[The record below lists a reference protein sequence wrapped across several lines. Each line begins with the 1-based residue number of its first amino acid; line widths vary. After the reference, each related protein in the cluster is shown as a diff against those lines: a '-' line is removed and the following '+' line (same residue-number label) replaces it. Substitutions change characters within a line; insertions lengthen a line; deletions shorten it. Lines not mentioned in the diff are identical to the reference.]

1 MEIETKKIGEIKSLT
16 HKRNPFRDLTI
27 NNVSSGFISALLA
40 MTGPPAIILEAA
52 QIGQFTPQQ
61 TISWM
66 FAVYFFGG
74 LFSIIFPLIYKIP
87 ITGAHSITGVAF
99 LVTITPNFS
108 FSELIGAY
116 IMAGVIIYILG
127 ITGVFS
133 KLMEWV
139 PIEIISAMLAGMIT
153 NYVVRLITSVSD
165 LAIVGVPAVISY
177 LIFIKWIKRVPAV
190 LGAVSVALIV
200 VLLTQN
206 IGISSMETSY
216 AFPIVYKPEFSII
229 GILTISIPL
238 ALIILSNDAAPGIG
252 VLVSTKFNPPTKKII
267 SVSGIFTAVTAFFG
281 GQSANVAGMM
291 TAICAGEETGP
302 RQKRYM
308 AAVTSGLLILL
319 FGLFAV

>member
-108 FSELIGAY
+108 FSELI
-116 IMAGVIIYILG
+116 
-127 ITGVFS
+127 
-133 KLMEWV
+133 
-139 PIEIISAMLAGMIT
+139 
-153 NYVVRLITSVSD
+153 
-165 LAIVGVPAVISY
+165 
-177 LIFIKWIKRVPAV
+177 
-190 LGAVSVALIV
+190 ALI
-200 VLLTQN
+200 
-206 IGISSMETSY
+206 
-216 AFPIVYKPEFSII
+216 A
-229 GILTISIPL
+229 ILNATKSQIPLYGNRYSIP
-238 ALIILSNDAAPGIG
+238 
-252 VLVSTKFNPPTKKII
+252 VCVSTQIKILPK
-267 SVSGIFTAVTAFFG
+267 
-281 GQSANVAGMM
+281 NN
-291 TAICAGEETGP
+291 
-302 RQKRYM
+302 
-308 AAVTSGLLILL
+308 
-319 FGLFAV
+319 